1 MFGIDK
7 KMKPLINASTV
18 GMSMVAAVAIGT
30 FMGYYIDKYF
40 DTKPI
45 FTIIFMICGVIAA
58 FKNLFYFV
66 KRAEVLEDEE

>member
-1 MFGIDK
+1 MFKIDK

-18 GMSMVAAVAIGT
+18 GMSMVAAIAIGT

>member
-1 MFGIDK
+1 
-7 KMKPLINASTV
+7 MKPLINASTV
-18 GMSMVAAVAIGT
+18 GMSMVAAIAIGT

>member
-1 MFGIDK
+1 
-7 KMKPLINASTV
+7 MKPLINASTV
-18 GMSMVAAVAIGT
+18 GMSMVAAIAIGT

-40 DTKPI
+40 NTKPI

-66 KRAEVLEDEE
+66 KRAEVLEDEK

>member
-1 MFGIDK
+1 
-7 KMKPLINASTV
+7 MKPLINASTV
-18 GMSMVAAVAIGT
+18 GMSMVAAIAIGT

-66 KRAEVLEDEE
+66 KRAEVLEDEK